1 MKSGVHS
8 SLHSNCHHHITFTK
22 VNLKIHYP
30 PPYEREFW
38 HHQKVNVCV
47 CVCVCEREI
56 PWDDRFANISVMLT
70 HLIYS
75 KPLKI

>member
-8 SLHSNCHHHITFTK
+8 SLHLNCHHHITFANPLLMNEK
-22 VNLKIHYP
+22 SGIIKRLM
-30 PPYEREFW
+30 
-38 HHQKVNVCV
+38 CV
-47 CVCVCEREI
+47 CVCVREREI